1 MGEARNGRL
10 CQTRPGTRL
19 GSKHGGGRI
28 HKVAFEGGAS
38 WDVAVAKE
46 EGGWEEAR
54 VGQRRL
60 GRVAS
65 GEGSGAEEEAHLEM
79 AVEGRGGEKGGGGPG
94 AFLCTGGKIRTP
106 QSAEREE
113 RQQVTLRPIR

>member
-1 MGEARNGRL
+1 M
-10 CQTRPGTRL
+10 
-19 GSKHGGGRI
+19 
-28 HKVAFEGGAS
+28 KVAFEGGAS
-38 WDVAVAKE
+38 CKVAAAKE

-54 VGQRRL
+54 VGQHRL

-65 GEGSGAEEEAHLEM
+65 GEGSGEEEEAYLET
-79 AVEGRGGEKGGGGPG
+79 AVEGRGGEKGGGRPR